1 MTDRDRWTWTRLLA
15 DPLLHLLLIVVG
27 LSCLAVWRASS
38 PALGYDPI
46 SDAHVIH
53 TRQSFPSP
61 PIHVNQFRTHHA
73 G

>member
-1 MTDRDRWTWTRLLA
+1 MDDRDSWTRLLA

-38 PALGYDPI
+38 PSLGYDPI
-46 SDAHVIH
+46 SDAHVIYTH
-53 TRQSFPSP
+53 SP
-61 PIHVNQFRTHHA
+61 PPTPTPIDVNLIHHHHA

>member
-1 MTDRDRWTWTRLLA
+1 MKDRDPWTRLLA

-27 LSCLAVWRASS
+27 LTCLAVWRASN

-46 SDAHVIH
+46 SDAHVIY
-53 TRQSFPSP
+53 TRQPATP
-61 PIHVNQFRTHHA
+61 TLIHVNLVDTPYA